1 MQKSEL
7 KGRDLIAS
15 INLVSLAESYGLQLK
30 KDKGEYVGLCPF
42 HADNNPSFFINAKK
56 TPNLFCCTP
65 CSMGGNA
72 LEFVIQAERAR
83 GHFYEN
89 ETKERAAAYKIL
101 EAGVAGGELP
111 RADFV
116 PEKAQAEYTVLA
128 PVPPNAPP
136 PVFSHYQ
143 RGLPVKTWAYRN
155 AAGEVMNYVARFE
168 LADGGK
174 DVMPLSFVQRGEKQF
189 WKWHGQNKPR
199 PLYGLDK
206 LAKAPAGMT
215 VLLVEGEK
223 TADAANSLLAGAC
236 VALTW
241 PGGSNSVR
249 FADWAPLAGRNV
261 LVWPDNDT
269 PGFKAMFGFQSE
281 RGEWKDGVAQ
291 FVMQAGAK
299 DVRAVLPT
307 DVPEGWDIAD
317 GATEGWDEA
326 KALAYLKSHVAPVP
340 TPERE
345 NFGTYALPTH
355 TNKAPAPEPV
365 PVKLTGPQ
373 ADKVKP
379 RAKKAKPAPEPEDED
394 GDEDENAPDPY
405 RVLGFNKS
413 TNGQNE
419 FFIYSYKARQ
429 VLRFSPSNFTRA
441 GLLQLADASYW
452 EKNFIT
458 VKGQGY
464 ETNAAQ
470 YLMNTCYSA
479 GVFDSDVVRGIGAW
493 FDAGR
498 TVVHAGTHIVEQG
511 KEYTLEGYNSKYI
524 YEANHPFDF
533 NVVEPLSNKD
543 AAEFSDSV
551 KLLSW
556 ERPAYAD
563 LFLGWCVIAP
573 VCGALPWRPHIWL
586 TGPAGSGKT
595 TAMGL
600 MKNLLGNI
608 ALPFQGNTTEAA
620 IRQSLNQDAR
630 PVCFDEADSDGATDN
645 TRLQSILSLVRAA
658 SSHDGGGI
666 GKGGANGNAQTFLI
680 RACFAFASITPKVAN
695 AADRSRVSVLSL
707 VKPAEILKSST
718 NEKWAEIENRLFNC
732 FTPERCERMRARTLS
747 LLPELLANAKVF
759 ARAAAVVLGE
769 QRAGDQLGVLLAGAY
784 SVKRRDVIQYEDAKK
799 YIEARNWDEIRNE
812 EKDEQM
818 LLAKLMEQEV
828 RVRNSGG
835 VEHIRTIG
843 ELVLVAADGVA
854 MEAAGLVGQD
864 EAAGRL
870 GRIGIRVKEGSLY
883 ISNTADWITK
893 VLRGTAWATNHGKV
907 LGRLPGAESVKNF
920 YFGPGTKTR
929 AVRIPIDILRG

>member
-1 MQKSEL
+1 MQESNL
-7 KGRDLIAS
+7 KGRELIAS
-15 INLVSLAESYGLQLK
+15 IDLVSLAQSYGVVLK

-42 HADNNPSFFINAKK
+42 HADNNPSFFINGKK

-83 GHFYEN
+83 GHYHEN

-116 PEKAQAEYTVLA
+116 PEKAQAEYTILA

-143 RGLPVKTWAYRN
+143 RGLPSKTWAYRN
-155 AAGEVMNYVARFE
+155 AAGEVLCYTARFD
-168 LADGGK
+168 LPDGGK
-174 DVMPLSFVQRGEKQF
+174 DVMPLSFVQRGEKTF

-206 LAKAPAGMT
+206 LAKAPATMA

-223 TADAANSLLAGAC
+223 TADAANFLLAGVC

-249 FADWAPLAGRNV
+249 FADWSPLAGRNV
-261 LVWPDNDT
+261 LVWPDNDM
-269 PGFKAMFGFQSE
+269 PGRKAMFGFQSE
-281 RGEWKDGVAQ
+281 RGEWKAGVAQ
-291 FVMQAGAK
+291 FVMEAGAK
-299 DVRAVLPT
+299 DVRAVLPA
-307 DVPEGWDIAD
+307 DVAEGWDIAD
-317 GATEGWDEA
+317 GAAEGWTEES
-326 KALAYLKSHVAPVP
+326 ALAYLKAHIGSI
-340 TPERE
+340 PEPE
-345 NFGTYALPTH
+345 ITNVEAYALPTH
-355 TNKAPAPEPV
+355 TTKAPAPEPT
-365 PVKLTGPQ
+365 PVKLAGPQ
-373 ADKVKP
+373 AGQVKP
-379 RAKKAKPAPEPEDED
+379 RAKKGKPAPEPEPE
-394 GDEDENAPDPY
+394 DEDEDAPDPY
-405 RVLGFNKS
+405 RALGYRKNA
-413 TNGQNE
+413 NGQNE

-429 VLRFSPSNFTRA
+429 VLRFSPSNFTRS

-452 EKNFIT
+452 EKNFL

-464 ETNAAQ
+464 ETNAAE
-470 YLMNTCYSA
+470 YLMNTCYYT
-479 GVFDSDVVRGIGAW
+479 GVYDADVVRGIGAW
-493 FDAGR
+493 LDAGR
-498 TVVHAGTHIVEQG
+498 TVVHAGTHVVESSKQ
-511 KEYTLEGYNSKYI
+511 YTLEGFNSKYI

-533 NVVEPLSNKD
+533 KIVEPLKD
-543 AAEFSDSV
+543 KEAAEFSDSI

-563 LFLGWCVIAP
+563 LFLGWCIIAP
-573 VCGALPWRPHIWL
+573 VCGALNWRPHIWL

-608 ALPFQGNTTEAA
+608 ALNFQGNTTEAA
-620 IRQSLNQDAR
+620 IRQSLDQDAR
-630 PVCFDEADSDGATDN
+630 PVCFDEADSDGANDN

-707 VKPAEILKSST
+707 VKPPEILKST
-718 NEKWAEIENRLFNC
+718 ANEKWQAIEARLFDC

-747 LLPELLANAKVF
+747 LLPQLLANAKTF

-784 SVKRRDVIQYEDAKK
+784 SIKNSDEVKYEVAKK
-799 YIEARNWDEIRNE
+799 WIELRNWDEIRNE

-818 LLAKLMEQEV
+818 LLAKLMEQQV
-828 RVRNSGG
+828 RVKNNGG
-835 VEHIRTIG
+835 VEHERTIG
-843 ELVLVAADGVA
+843 ELVLVADEGTPVEPGA
-854 MEAAGLVGQD
+854 LVGQI

-870 GRIGIRVKEGSLY
+870 GRIGLKVKDGGLY
-883 ISNTADWITK
+883 ISNTADWLTK

-907 LGRLPGAESVKNF
+907 LARLPGAESVKNF